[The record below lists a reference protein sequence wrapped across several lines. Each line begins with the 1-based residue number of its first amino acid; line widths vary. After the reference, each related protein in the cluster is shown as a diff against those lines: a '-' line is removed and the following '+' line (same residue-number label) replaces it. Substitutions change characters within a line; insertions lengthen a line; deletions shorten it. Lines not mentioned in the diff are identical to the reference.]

1 MAVYATVNLNAFTDA
16 DFAQTFRQ
24 QSGSLFYDFTGC
36 QMSMTIRMRA
46 EDAIAELELHSIVGG
61 YDGNL
66 SAIFMYDPG
75 GTGQPPGGLYEW
87 LIFIR
92 REDLQQIP
100 EGDFVQ
106 SLIVTRPDG
115 IYDDLWRGTFTN
127 TVGPT
132 R

>member
-16 DFAQTFRQ
+16 DFA
-24 QSGSLFYDFTGC
+24 
-36 QMSMTIRMRA
+36 
-46 EDAIAELELHSIVGG
+46 
-61 YDGNL
+61 
-66 SAIFMYDPG
+66 DPG